1 MLVDVIRGAH
11 WKVDRAFQLSQSDHV
26 NVQEAR
32 ALKAAVVQHCF
43 RSDASEVCLNGTDSR
58 VCLGAFGKGR
68 SSAPKLNNV
77 LRQCLGLHLLCR
89 KSLVQFGMASASNP
103 ADDPSRFVALRQP

>member
-1 MLVDVIRGAH
+1 MVNAIRGAH
-11 WKVDRAFQLSQSDHV
+11 WKVDRSFQFSQSDHV

-32 ALKAAVVQHCF
+32 ALKAALVQHRF
-43 RSDASEVCLNGTDSR
+43 QSGASEVCLNGTDSR
-58 VCLGAFGKGR
+58 VCLGAFSKGR

-89 KSLVQFGMASASNP
+89 KAWSNFGWP
-103 ADDPSRFVALRQP
+103 LL